1 MAKRVEIDF
10 KPSAV
15 GMRYTLKSPQ
25 GPVGRHMRTK
35 AELVRE
41 MARVR
46 VGKRTGALAMS
57 LYINQSS
64 NLTGQTIEIGSK
76 LPYALLHHEG
86 TRPHVIHARSGGT
99 LRFTSR
105 NRVVYARTVMHPG
118 TRPNRY
124 LADSLP
130 LIV

>member
-1 MAKRVEIDF
+1 MAKNVEIKF
-10 KPSAV
+10 KSNDI
-15 GMRYTLKSPQ
+15 GMYYTLKTAN

-57 LYINQSS
+57 LYINQSAT
-64 NLTGQTIEIGSK
+64 LTGQTIEIGSK
-76 LPYALLHHEG
+76 LPYALLHHNG
-86 TRPHVIHARSGGT
+86 TRPHLIHARSGGT

-105 NRVVYARTVMHPG
+105 GRVVYSRAVIHPG

-124 LADSLP
+124 LADALP
-130 LIV
+130 LIL